1 MPAPT
6 FPSQA
11 AMAADATPELM
22 AAPQPLSAA
31 PIARQLQQQLST
43 VLAPFAQQRIIIALS
58 GGLDSMVL
66 LDVLAQL
73 QANASWSL
81 HAVYVHH
88 GLQAANDDWLY
99 FCQQQCE
106 LRQIP
111 FTCHHLQ
118 LQLSQNIEAQAREA
132 RYAVLEAY
140 TLQQPSVVLT
150 AHHADDQL
158 ETLLLSLKRG
168 SGLTG
173 LCGIAAQKNFGAGYL
188 VRPLLLFSRAQLE
201 AYAAHVQ
208 LAYVTDPS
216 NLDLHFDR
224 NFMRHQVVAPLK
236 QRFPA
241 IAQTAARSMAHLA
254 DIEQQQQRLIA
265 AVAAPCIVTATQGA
279 RLIVSKLLALDP
291 LLQPLV
297 LRYFFAQHQ
306 LSLSQQQLQQ
316 VQRDVLTAA
325 PDRQPKFRLGDTE
338 IRRYADALYCLSGP
352 SLRYWQVQPI
362 AVDFRLDIGVADLT
376 TSNQAVVSGTDAADA
391 TRALAHLVLTQNGQE
406 QHIPLSRRLTTPFAL
421 PLDCYQHQDWPAFK
435 LMVMPHD
442 AESNDVAP
450 NNVAPYDVASQQAT
464 SEATE
469 LWSWLP
475 LSSQHRYR
483 LGPVASQT
491 PFKPSCMPAGELQ
504 DNATAPSSHKPL
516 QQWFKKWQVPV
527 WQRPAVLG
535 LWQEEQLCQ
544 LWPLTTSATAG
555 VNIDSAAAV
564 NIDSNPLG
572 MTQGMQSAIP
582 KRAEHGA
589 STDAQN
595 LPYVLWLGWS
605 EPVASR
611 FEMHLNDGGSHALR

>member
-1 MPAPT
+1 
-6 FPSQA
+6 
-11 AMAADATPELM
+11 MAADASPELM
-22 AAPQPLSAA
+22 AAPQPPSAT
-31 PIARQLQQQLST
+31 PIVRQLQQQLST

-132 RYAVLEAY
+132 RYAVLETY
-140 TLQQPSVVLT
+140 TMQQPSVVLT

-173 LCGIAAQKNFGAGYL
+173 LCGIAAQKTFGAGYL

-265 AVAAPCIVTATQGA
+265 AVAAPCLVTAAQGV
-279 RLIVSKLLALDP
+279 RLILSKLLALDP

-316 VQRDVLTAA
+316 LQRDVLTAA
-325 PDRQPKFRLGDTE
+325 PDRQPQFRLGDTE

-352 SLRYWQVQPI
+352 SLRLWQVQPI
-362 AVDFRLDIGVADLT
+362 AVDFWLDLGVADLT
-376 TSNQAVVSGTDAADA
+376 TSNQAVVSGAHSADV
-391 TRALAHLVLTQNGQE
+391 TRALAHLVLTQNGQV
-406 QHIPLSRRLTTPFAL
+406 QHIPLPRRLTTPFTLA
-421 PLDCYQHQDWPAFK
+421 LDCYQHRDWPAFK
-435 LMVMPHD
+435 LMVVPLD
-442 AESNDVAP
+442 AAPNEVAP
-450 NNVAPYDVASQQAT
+450 NDAASQLAA
-464 SEATE
+464 SETTD
-469 LWSWLP
+469 LWYWLP

-491 PFKPSCMPAGELQ
+491 PFKPSRTPAGEWQ
-504 DNATAPSSHKPL
+504 GNATAPHSHKPL

-535 LWQEEQLCQ
+535 LWQDERLWQ
-544 LWPLTTSATAG
+544 LWPLTTSA
-555 VNIDSAAAV
+555 AAAV
-564 NIDSNPLG
+564 DMNSTAPG
-572 MTQGMQSAIP
+572 MILSMQSDIATP
-582 KRAEHGA
+582 EVNDA
-589 STDAQN
+589 SMDTQN
-595 LPYVLWLGWS
+595 QPYELWLGWS
-605 EPVASR
+605 EPVVAR
-611 FEMHLNDGGSHALR
+611 FDIDLSEGSCRALG